1 MKSPCRAMMKFLSL
15 NHKASKAKPQKGWGA
30 LAGCVDF
37 ELILPPGTALIR
49 VWRSSPPASSFSV
62 PELLSL
68 HRLSSPEPLLIKAHL
83 SCGGWL
89 WALSSRGSLRAGLI
103 EWEGI
108 LARSVLYLQH
118 LASDQAPE
126 GLGQV
131 LSCSQLLQ
139 SPSECG
145 P

>member
-1 MKSPCRAMMKFLSL
+1 MKSPCRTMMKFLSL
-15 NHKASKAKPQKGWGA
+15 NHKASKAKPQKGWGC
-30 LAGCVDF
+30 AGRCVDF
-37 ELILPPGTALIR
+37 ELILLPGTALIR

-62 PELLSL
+62 PDLLSL
-68 HRLSSPEPLLIKAHL
+68 HRLSSQEPLPIKAHP

-89 WALSSRGSLRAGLI
+89 WPLSSRGSLRAGLI

-108 LARSVLYLQH
+108 LTRSVLYLQH
-118 LASDQAPE
+118 LASGQAPE

-139 SPSECG
+139 SPLECG